1 MGSAREGPIDSLS
14 DLEERFRGS
23 GNKSPKG
30 ESFASIHNCDREDA
44 AQGGGGKKG

>member
-30 ESFASIHNCDREDA
+30 ESFASIHIVIGKMLHKEEED
-44 AQGGGGKKG
+44 